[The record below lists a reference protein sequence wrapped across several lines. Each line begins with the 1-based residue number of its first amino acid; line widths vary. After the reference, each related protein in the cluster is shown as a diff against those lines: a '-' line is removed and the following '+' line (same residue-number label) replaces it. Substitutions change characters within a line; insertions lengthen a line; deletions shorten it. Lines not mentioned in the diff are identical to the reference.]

1 MSALPPTTEVGRRIV
16 VSVWLSV
23 YELVC
28 LQLDEFAAEFLR
40 LLPLLSAQASIAQAG
55 HATALSSPGIV
66 GSTRYP
72 SSPVCGL
79 LSDTSGAFHLYL
91 SRLLPTHQGAAFSML
106 TTVRGLRVGP
116 SCSVTLPLM
125 PRASRA
131 RARSCSGSRLSVTMI
146 SPSNTTS

>member
-106 TTVRGLRVGP
+106 SGAVMQCHIALEAAGKQ
-116 SCSVTLPLM
+116 
-125 PRASRA
+125 
-131 RARSCSGSRLSVTMI
+131 GSRKIMFGVAAVGYDNLAIEYHV
-146 SPSNTTS
+146 